1 MMQTWGG
8 NAVGLSLQWNTG
20 AFAISNGGAGGA
32 AAHQVHHLRSHLA
45 LSLSSDAGLG
55 RRSQGL
61 FTWVLY
67 HLTGVQTSK
76 GENPAGPK
84 PYIRQQSLYLVFGI

>member
-32 AAHQVHHLRSHLA
+32 AAHQVHPYLA
-45 LSLSSDAGLG
+45 AAQHPPCPHPPQYHPAAAAPRLADMGPLISSEQNSEFFLHFCGG
-55 RRSQGL
+55 
-61 FTWVLY
+61 F
-67 HLTGVQTSK
+67 
-76 GENPAGPK
+76 
-84 PYIRQQSLYLVFGI
+84 FGC